1 MNIKHSIVTV
11 IIAMPLF
18 FATAAMAADNTGNAP
33 ASTNGQT
40 PTTTKKPGK
49 PKVPF
54 WSGNNLD
61 NFKGVK
67 GANNALIR
75 HTSSTAPQLL
85 AMNRPAAGA
94 KKAKM
99 PFWSGNALGK

>member
-11 IIAMPLF
+11 LVAMPLF
-18 FATAAMAADNTGNAP
+18 FATAAMAADNGGA
-33 ASTNGQT
+33 AQSSTNGQT
-40 PTTTKKPGK
+40 PTTPKKPGR

-67 GANNALIR
+67 GSNNALLM

-85 AMNRPAAGA
+85 AMNRPAGA